1 MSQYIGLNEIGK
13 RLKIYYQKFLERSDL
28 PVVDVA
34 SIPSWSEQHSE
45 YKIIRE
51 MEKQRLVKIDEK
63 PGTFGVYLTERGK
76 RHGAE
81 LHKILDSIPKLE

>member
-51 MEKQRLVKIDEK
+51 MEIDEK